1 VGGMLTL
8 PLQIRPDERSRVKKA
23 FHPDAMRLDRL
34 FNPILVT
41 AAKKEDE
48 GKNVCVCLRVCK
60 TPSVAERRGVGRTAT
75 AVLSR
80 KGRL

>member
-1 VGGMLTL
+1 MGGMLTL

-41 AAKKEDE
+41 AANRRRKKTKE
-48 GKNVCVCLRVCK
+48 KMCVCVCVCVRRRVS
-60 TPSVAERRGVGRTAT
+60 PRGG
-75 AVLSR
+75 
-80 KGRL
+80 G